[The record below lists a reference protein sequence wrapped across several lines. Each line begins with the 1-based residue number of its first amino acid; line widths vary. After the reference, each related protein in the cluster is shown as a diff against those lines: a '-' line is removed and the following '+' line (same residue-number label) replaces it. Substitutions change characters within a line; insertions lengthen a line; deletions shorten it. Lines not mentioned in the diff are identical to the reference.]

1 MEEVWEDIKGYE
13 GLYQISNLG
22 KVKSLARKRYCG
34 HKYSK
39 PQLRK
44 GRILKQHYD
53 YLGYKRVR
61 LSKNQKTKTLT
72 LHRLLAINFIEN
84 PYNKPNIN
92 HIDGDKSNNDL
103 NNLEWCTQKENVQHS
118 YELGLSKAR
127 KGEDNNKSKLK
138 VKDVKEIRRLHKQ
151 KMTQTDI
158 AKMFDVSIANI
169 SEIVN
174 FKTWK
179 EV

>member
-1 MEEVWEDIKGYE
+1 MEEIWKDLKGYE
-13 GLYQISNLG
+13 GLYKISSLG
-22 KVKSLARKRYCG
+22 KIKSLDRKRYCG
-34 HKYSK
+34 HKGNK

-61 LSKNQKTKTLT
+61 LSKNSTTKTLT

-92 HIDGDKSNNDL
+92 HIDGNKANNNL

-118 YELGLSKAR
+118 YNLGLSKGI
-127 KGEDNNKSKLK
+127 KGEQNNKSKLK
-138 VKDVKEIRRLHKQ
+138 AKDIKEIRKLHKQ
-151 KMTQTDI
+151 KKTQTDI
-158 AKMFDVSIANI
+158 AKMFNVSIANI

-174 FKTWK
+174 YKTWK

>member
-1 MEEVWEDIKGYE
+1 MEEIWKDLKGYE
-13 GLYQISNLG
+13 GLYKISSLG
-22 KVKSLARKRYCG
+22 KIKSLDRKRYCG
-34 HKYSK
+34 HKGSK

-61 LSKNQKTKTLT
+61 LSKNSTTKTLT

-92 HIDGDKSNNDL
+92 HIDGNKSNNSLD
-103 NNLEWCTQKENVQHS
+103 NLEWCTQKENSQHAFKT
-118 YELGLSKAR
+118 GLSKAR
-127 KGEDNNKSKLK
+127 KGENSNLSKLNEN
-138 VKDVKEIRRLHKQ
+138 DIKEIRKLHRQ

-158 AKMFDVSIANI
+158 AKIFNVSIANI

-174 FKTWK
+174 YKTWK